1 MCFWFQQF
9 LPPTLA
15 TFVLLIVGSRSIF
28 SQPSDNTLL
37 TTMYFGIHVR
47 AKLEEPNIV
56 QVKRLEGITLFP
68 CIHQPAY
75 WHIKGL
81 SYSVLQKSPQKSFF
95 FWGHKID
102 LLKNHMVCFDK
113 IPSLLYWDGNG
124 GKRTLLWWM
133 EAKRFTENLI
143 LCWKSLWSTYWPKHD
158 QCGWAYICY
167 VREMLQKVALL
178 SFWFKLE

>member
-56 QVKRLEGITLFP
+56 QVKRLEGITLFS

-95 FWGHKID
+95 SEDIKSICWRTIWYALTKYHHYYIG
-102 LLKNHMVCFDK
+102 MEM
-113 IPSLLYWDGNG
+113 G
-124 GKRTLLWWM
+124 GK
-133 EAKRFTENLI
+133 EH
-143 LCWKSLWSTYWPKHD
+143 C
-158 QCGWAYICY
+158 CGGW
-167 VREMLQKVALL
+167 RLKGLR
-178 SFWFKLE
+178 KT

>member
-9 LPPTLA
+9 LPPTILA

-28 SQPSDNTLL
+28 SQPADNYELCEGKIRGTKHCASKEIRWYHSLLLYTPASLL
-37 TTMYFGIHVR
+37 THQR
-47 AKLEEPNIV
+47 PEL
-56 QVKRLEGITLFP
+56 LCIT
-68 CIHQPAY
+68 
-75 WHIKGL
+75 K
-81 SYSVLQKSPQKSFF
+81 KSSKELF

-158 QCGWAYICY
+158 QWAYEHTFAMSEKCCKK
-167 VREMLQKVALL
+167 LH
-178 SFWFKLE
+178 FWVFDTN

>member
-1 MCFWFQQF
+1 MVVEVSFH
-9 LPPTLA
+9 
-15 TFVLLIVGSRSIF
+15 S
-28 SQPSDNTLL
+28 LL
-37 TTMYFGIHVR
+37 TTMNYVR
-47 AKLEEPNIV
+47 VKLEEPNIV
-56 QVKRLEGITLFP
+56 QVKRLGDITLFS

-158 QCGWAYICY
+158 QWAYEHTFAMSEKCCKK
-167 VREMLQKVALL
+167 LH
-178 SFWFKLE
+178 FWVFDTN